1 MEFNLHDSLLGKEN
15 FYPENYNPSLLFR
28 IPRAENRVHY
38 GIDAAQLPFMGI
50 DVWNCYEFSFL
61 CQNGLPVSGMLKI
74 IYPAE
79 SQYLVESKSLKLYL
93 NSFNMERIS
102 HFGNE
107 AILNVCDLISNDL
120 SNLLE
125 VKVKV
130 VYFDNSAETLEP
142 FEGLNLK
149 NLTEIVGRQ
158 TTTRNRFF
166 RL

>member
-1 MEFNLHDSLLGKEN
+1 
-15 FYPENYNPSLLFR
+15 
-28 IPRAENRVHY
+28 
-38 GIDAAQLPFMGI
+38 
-50 DVWNCYEFSFL
+50 
-61 CQNGLPVSGMLKI
+61 MLKI

-102 HFGNE
+102 HFGNQ

-130 VYFDNSAETLEP
+130 VYFDNSAETLKP
-142 FEGLNLK
+142 FEALSLK
-149 NLTEIVGRQ
+149 NLTEQYIDLFVK
-158 TTTRNRFF
+158 TI
-166 RL
+166 L